1 MKYKLRKDTLIY
13 LEGVNRKFLRT
24 RFVNWAIVTFKKL
37 DCRVGIQSETGSIIH
52 LHVNIITT

>member
-1 MKYKLRKDTLIY
+1 MY
-13 LEGVNRKFLRT
+13 LEGLNRKFLRT

-52 LHVNIITT
+52 LRVNIITT